1 MMKSEVARLKP
12 QRWRALRM
20 LTAAA
25 MVGDEAK
32 KAERETT
39 TNKLKKES
47 NELAMQE
54 KSFIGTQVILA
65 LVHFPRAS

>member
-1 MMKSEVARLKP
+1 MKSEVARLKP

-25 MVGDEAK
+25 MVGDKAK
-32 KAERETT
+32 KEGRETT
-39 TNKLKKES
+39 TTKLKKES
-47 NELAMQE
+47 NELVMHE
-54 KSFIGTQVILA
+54 KTFIGFRIILA